1 MVHHTVAMVIIRC
14 CDDGVEVK
22 VADFGE
28 KVEDLNNPQRCIEPG
43 RVGQG
48 NFSFNNCMRL

>member
-1 MVHHTVAMVIIRC
+1 MVIMRC